1 MSTASS
7 PALAQSE
14 SFARRVRH
22 FVIGTLFAAA
32 LLIPKL
38 LQVRRNPRSWMTTR
52 ILLAFAGAALV
63 LFPLGSNDSFLP
75 AVFGL
80 AMFLTAILL
89 PPAKPVDA
97 GSDIARQLGAIV
109 VVNGGRFKLA
119 AEGDS
124 FAARLFVGF
133 EHLSVRDSQLVSR
146 LEIPVAEITA
156 AQAEESHGH
165 WFLRVNWSGKTAVF
179 SYRGLF
185 AERLSRVAASTI
197 AGVPRPAAP
206 EVPRSR
212 AAGA

>member
-7 PALAQSE
+7 PALAQLE
-14 SFARRVRH
+14 SFAGRVRH

-38 LQVRRNPRSWMTTR
+38 LQARRNPRSWMAIR
-52 ILLAFAGAALV
+52 ILLALAGAGLV

-80 AMFLTAILL
+80 SLFLAAILL
-89 PPAKPVDA
+89 PPAQPADKDRA
-97 GSDIARQLGAIV
+97 LAQQLGALA
-109 VVNGGRFKLA
+109 VVNGGRFKLGV
-119 AEGDS
+119 EGES
-124 FAARLFVGF
+124 FSSRLFVGS

-156 AQAEESHGH
+156 AQAEESHGR
-165 WFLRVNWSGKTAVF
+165 WFLRVHWSGKTAVF
-179 SYRGLF
+179 SYRGFF
-185 AERLSRVAASTI
+185 AEHLARIAESTI
-197 AGVPRPAAP
+197 AAVPRPAVP
-206 EVPRSR
+206 EVARSR